1 MKWIPHAGPAIL
13 FGIFSATTHL
23 GAADKINTSYI
34 STSPGSSTVIWIA
47 KDARIFEKHGLDATV
62 IFISGS
68 VRGIQAILAGEIPVG
83 EGGGP
88 GLASARLAGGDVV
101 AIAGNVNVLP
111 YYLVANPN
119 IKRPEDLRGKIG
131 GTHIAGTTAEFALK
145 VGLKKIGLE
154 PNKDVTLRVI
164 GGSTER
170 MIALQKGIVQFT
182 VVTEAGKAQ
191 AEKLG
196 YPMVVDMASLQIPFP
211 QNGVYTSTKLIR
223 ENPDL
228 VRRYM
233 RAYVEAIQYYKGHKE
248 ETLKIMR
255 KYSRLDDRKV
265 LEEAW
270 DWHVRFIPEAP
281 YAPPEGYQLIL
292 QDMATTNPKAA
303 QANVKD
309 YVDSRFVK
317 ELEDSGFIKNLYRKW
332 RSNRSSSSIRSNCK
346 RKSADLNDWNV
357 LNGLNGLSRGQS
369 FSLAACKTC
378 RIGST
383 SITSDD
389 SCNFSSRIAS
399 GTTAITSS
407 SRTW

>member
-1 MKWIPHAGPAIL
+1 MRTRDARLVYLLFVIAIIVAVPRL
-13 FGIFSATTHL
+13 L
-23 GAADKINTSYI
+23 RAADRINTSYI
-34 STSPGSSTVIWIA
+34 STSPGSSSVIWIA
-47 KDARIFEKHGLDATV
+47 KDARIFDKHGLDATV

-68 VRGIQAILAGEIPVG
+68 VRGIQAILAGEIPIG

-111 YYLVANPN
+111 YYLVSNPS
-119 IKRPEDLRGKIG
+119 IKKTEDLRGKIG

-182 VVTEAGKAQ
+182 VVTEAGKAT

-196 YPMVVDMASLQIPFP
+196 YPTVVDMATLQIPFP

-223 ENPDL
+223 DNPDL
-228 VRRYM
+228 VRRYL
-233 RAYVEAIQYYKGHKE
+233 RAYVEAIHYFKTRKE
-248 ETLKIMR
+248 ETIKIMR

-270 DWHVRFIPEAP
+270 DWHARFIPDAP
-281 YAPPEGYQLIL
+281 YPPAEGYQLIL
-292 QDMATTNPKAA
+292 QDMAATNPKAA

-317 ELEDSGFIKNLYRKW
+317 ELEDSGFIKGLVRK
-332 RSNRSSSSIRSNCK
+332 
-346 RKSADLNDWNV
+346 
-357 LNGLNGLSRGQS
+357 
-369 FSLAACKTC
+369 
-378 RIGST
+378 
-383 SITSDD
+383 
-389 SCNFSSRIAS
+389 
-399 GTTAITSS
+399 
-407 SRTW
+407 

>member
-1 MKWIPHAGPAIL
+1 MNYRRHMQNQWLHLLSVALIVFPAL
-13 FGIFSATTHL
+13 SR
-23 GAADKINTSYI
+23 AADKINTSYI
-34 STSPGSSTVIWIA
+34 STAPGSSTVIQVA
-47 KDARIFEKHGLDATV
+47 KDVRIFDKYGLDATV

-68 VRGIQAILAGEIPVG
+68 VRGIQAILAGEIPIG

-111 YYLVANPN
+111 YYLVAQPS

-131 GTHIAGTTAEFALK
+131 GNHIAGTTAEFALK
-145 VGLKKIGLE
+145 VGLKKIGLD
-154 PNKDVTLRVI
+154 PAKDVTLRVI

-196 YPMVVDMASLQIPFP
+196 YPMVLDMASLQIPFP

-233 RAYVEAIQYYKGHKE
+233 RAYTEAIHYYKTHKE
-248 ETLKIMR
+248 ETQKIMR

-265 LEEAW
+265 LDEAW
-270 DWHVRFIPEAP
+270 EWHARFIPEAP
-281 YAPPEGYQLIL
+281 YPPPEGYQLVL
-292 QDMATTNPKAA
+292 QDMAATNPKAA
-303 QANVKD
+303 QTNVKD
-309 YVDSRFVK
+309 YVDLSFVK
-317 ELEDSGFIKNLYRKW
+317 ELEDSGFIKNLYRK
-332 RSNRSSSSIRSNCK
+332 
-346 RKSADLNDWNV
+346 
-357 LNGLNGLSRGQS
+357 
-369 FSLAACKTC
+369 
-378 RIGST
+378 
-383 SITSDD
+383 
-389 SCNFSSRIAS
+389 
-399 GTTAITSS
+399 
-407 SRTW
+407 